1 MGDLNK
7 NTKYFTGTM
16 MVRPR
21 PGVNIFEASDQCDW
35 ELCFFPE
42 DVRLVNC
49 YIQMNKKARTTK
61 TRQLNAETRF
71 ELTHKVHQNI
81 VESLKED

>member
-21 PGVNIFEASDQCDW
+21 PGVNIFEASDW
-35 ELCFFPE
+35 ELYFFPE
-42 DVRLVNC
+42 DVRLVN
-49 YIQMNKKARTTK
+49 IQMKKARTTK

>member
-1 MGDLNK
+1 MC
-7 NTKYFTGTM
+7 M
-16 MVRPR
+16 
-21 PGVNIFEASDQCDW
+21 NIFEASDW
-35 ELCFFPE
+35 ELYFFPE
-42 DVRLVNC
+42 DVRLVS
-49 YIQMNKKARTTK
+49 IQMNKTARTTK